1 MVQRMKK
8 ISIIGGGTM
17 GGDIAQIFA
26 QKGYDVVLRA
36 RSDEA
41 NARYSAKLNK
51 STGRLVEKGKITAED
66 QAAILAHVT
75 FTTDINAVADSDL
88 VIEAVVEDIEVK
100 KEFFTTLDSICK
112 PETIIATNTSSISI
126 TELAAFTNRRDKFI
140 GMHFFNPATVM
151 KLIEIIRG
159 LETSDDTFDK
169 IKELSIAIGKD
180 PVEVSDSP
188 GFVVNKVLVPM
199 INEAVCV
206 LMEGVASAEDIDK
219 SLCLGANHP
228 MGPLAL
234 SDLIGNDTVL
244 HIMDVLFAETGD
256 PKYRP
261 ALLLKKMVRGGLLG
275 RKTGKGFFDY
285 NK

>member
-1 MVQRMKK
+1 MKK

-17 GGDIAQIFA
+17 GGDVAQIFA

-41 NARYSAKLNK
+41 NARYEAKLKK

-66 QAAILAHVT
+66 QAAILSHVL

-88 VIEAVVEDIEVK
+88 VIEALVEDIAI
-100 KEFFTTLDSICK
+100 KEEYFKNLDSICK
-112 PETIIATNTSSISI
+112 PEAIIASNTSSISI

-159 LETSDDTFDK
+159 LETSDDTFNK

-180 PVEVSDSP
+180 PVEVNDSP
-188 GFVVNKVLVPM
+188 GFVVNKILVPM
-199 INEAVCV
+199 INEAVFV

-219 SLCLGANHP
+219 SMCLGCNHP

-244 HIMDVLFAETGD
+244 HIMDVLYTETGD
-256 PKYRP
+256 SKYRP

-285 NK
+285 SK

>member
-1 MVQRMKK
+1 MKK
-8 ISIIGGGTM
+8 IAIIGGGTM
-17 GGDIAQIFA
+17 GGDIAQVFA

-41 NARYSAKLNK
+41 NARYSAKLEK
-51 STGRLVEKGKITAED
+51 STSRLVEKQKMTEEEK
-66 QAAILAHVT
+66 AALIARVT

-88 VIEAVVEDIEVK
+88 VIEAVVEDLAVK

-140 GMHFFNPATVM
+140 GMHFFNPATLM

-180 PVEVSDSP
+180 PVEVNDSP

-206 LMEGVASAEDIDK
+206 LMDGVASAEDIDK

-244 HIMDVLFAETGD
+244 HIMDVLYAETGD

-285 NK
+285 SKK

>member
-1 MVQRMKK
+1 MKK

-17 GGDIAQIFA
+17 GGDVAQVFA

-36 RSDEA
+36 RSDES
-41 NARYSAKLNK
+41 NSRYQAKMDK
-51 STGRLVEKGKITAED
+51 SLARLVEKEKITAD
-66 QAAILAHVT
+66 DKAAILARVN

-88 VIEAVVEDIEVK
+88 VIEALVEDIAIK
-100 KEFFTTLDSICK
+100 KEYLTNLDSICK

-126 TELAAFTNRRDKFI
+126 TELAAFTNRKDKFI

-159 LETSDDTFDK
+159 LDTSDDTFNK
-169 IKELSIAIGKD
+169 VKELSVAIGKD
-180 PVEVSDSP
+180 PVEVNDSP

-199 INEAVCV
+199 INEAICV
-206 LMEGVASAEDIDK
+206 LMDGVASAEDIDK

-244 HIMDVLFAETGD
+244 HIMDVLYEETGD

-285 NK
+285 SKK

>member
-1 MVQRMKK
+1 MKK

-17 GGDIAQIFA
+17 GGDIAQLFA

-51 STGRLVEKGKITAED
+51 AAGKLVEKGKITAED
-66 QAAILAHVT
+66 KDAILAHVT

-88 VIEAVVEDIEVK
+88 VIEALVEDIKVK
-100 KEFFTTLDSICK
+100 EEYLKNLDSICK
-112 PETIIATNTSSISI
+112 PDAIIATNTSSISI
-126 TELAAFTNRRDKFI
+126 TELAAFVNRRDKFI
-140 GMHFFNPATVM
+140 GMHFFNPATIM

-159 LETSDDTFDK
+159 IGTSDETFNT
-169 IKELSIAIGKD
+169 IKELSIAIGKE

-188 GFVVNKVLVPM
+188 GFIVNRLIMPM
-199 INEAVCV
+199 INEAAIL

-219 SLCLGANHP
+219 SMCLGTNHP

-234 SDLIGNDTVL
+234 ADLVGNDVVL
-244 HIMDVLFAETGD
+244 NIMSVIYTETGD
-256 PKYRP
+256 SKYRP
-261 ALLLKKMVRGGLLG
+261 CTLLKKMVRGGMLG
-275 RKTGKGFFDY
+275 KKTGKGFY
-285 NK
+285 TYS

>member
-1 MVQRMKK
+1 MKK

-17 GGDIAQIFA
+17 GGDIAQVFA
-26 QKGYDVVLRA
+26 QKGFDVVLRA

-51 STGRLVEKGKITAED
+51 SVGRLVEKGKITEED
-66 QAAILAHVT
+66 KNALLARVT

-100 KEFFTTLDSICK
+100 KDFFEKLDAICK

-126 TELAAFTNRRDKFI
+126 TELAAFTKRRDKFI
-140 GMHFFNPATVM
+140 GMHFFNPATLM

-159 LETSDDTFDK
+159 LETSDDTFNK
-169 IKELSIAIGKD
+169 IKELSVAIGKD

-199 INEAVCV
+199 INEAICV

-244 HIMDVLFAETGD
+244 HIMDVLYAETGD

-261 ALLLKKMVRGGLLG
+261 CLLLKKMVRGGLLG

>member
-1 MVQRMKK
+1 MKK

-17 GGDIAQIFA
+17 GGDIAQLFA
-26 QKGYDVVLRA
+26 QKGFDVVLRA

-51 STGRLVEKGKITAED
+51 ATGKLVEKGKITEEEK
-66 QAAILAHVT
+66 AAILARVK

-88 VIEAVVEDIEVK
+88 VIEALIEDIK
-100 KEFFTTLDSICK
+100 IKEEYLKNLDSICK
-112 PETIIATNTSSISI
+112 PEAILATNTSSISI

-159 LETSDDTFDK
+159 IETSDETFNK
-169 IKELSIAIGKD
+169 IKELSIAVGKD
-180 PVEVSDSP
+180 PIEVNDSP
-188 GFVVNKVLVPM
+188 GFVVNKILIPM
-199 INEAVCV
+199 INEAACV

-219 SLCLGANHP
+219 AMCLGTNHP

-244 HIMDVLFAETGD
+244 NIMNVLFNETGD
-256 PKYRP
+256 SKYRP
-261 ALLLKKMVRGGLLG
+261 CLLLKKMVRGGLLG
-275 RKTGKGFFDY
+275 RKTGKGFHNY
-285 NK
+285 S

>member
-1 MVQRMKK
+1 MKK

-17 GGDIAQIFA
+17 GGDIAQLFA

-41 NARYSAKLNK
+41 NARYEAKLNK
-51 STGRLVEKGKITAED
+51 SLGKLADKGKITAED
-66 QAAILAHVT
+66 KDAALARVK

-88 VIEAVVEDIEVK
+88 VIEALIEDIK
-100 KEFFTTLDSICK
+100 IKEEYLKTLDSICK
-112 PETIIATNTSSISI
+112 PDAILATNTSSISI

-151 KLIEIIRG
+151 KLIELIRG
-159 LETSDDTFDK
+159 IDTSDETFNAV
-169 IKELSIAIGKD
+169 KELSIAIGKD
-180 PVEVSDSP
+180 PIEVNDSP
-188 GFVVNKVLVPM
+188 GFVVNKILIPM
-199 INEAVCV
+199 INEAACV

-219 SLCLGANHP
+219 AMMLGTNHP

-244 HIMDVLFAETGD
+244 NIMNVIYSETGD
-256 PKYRP
+256 TKYRP
-261 ALLLKKMVRGGLLG
+261 CLLLKKMVRGGQLG
-275 RKTGKGFFDY
+275 RKTGKGFFTY
-285 NK
+285 

>member
-1 MVQRMKK
+1 MKK

-17 GGDIAQIFA
+17 GGDIAQVFA

-66 QAAILAHVT
+66 QAAILSRVT
-75 FTTDINAVADSDL
+75 FTTDLNAVADSDL
-88 VIEAVVEDIEVK
+88 VIEALVEDIAIK
-100 KEFFTTLDSICK
+100 QDYLTKLDAICK
-112 PETIIATNTSSISI
+112 ADAIIATNTSSISI
-126 TELAAFTNRRDKFI
+126 TELAAFTKRPDKFI
-140 GMHFFNPATVM
+140 GMHFFNPATLM

-159 LETSDDTFDK
+159 LGTSDDTYNK
-169 IKELSIAIGKD
+169 IKELSVAIGKD
-180 PVEVSDSP
+180 PVEVKDSP

-199 INEAVCV
+199 INEAIFV
-206 LMEGVASAEDIDK
+206 LMDGVATAEDIDK
-219 SLCLGANHP
+219 AMCLGCNHP

-244 HIMDVLFAETGD
+244 HIMDVLYAETGD
-256 PKYRP
+256 SKYRP

-275 RKTGKGFFDY
+275 KKTGKGFFDY
-285 NK
+285 GK

>member
-1 MVQRMKK
+1 MKK

-26 QKGYDVVLRA
+26 QKGYEVVLRA

-51 STGRLVEKGKITAED
+51 STARLVEKGKMTEED
-66 QAAILAHVT
+66 KAALLSRVT

-88 VIEAVVEDIEVK
+88 VIEAVVEDIQVK
-100 KEFFTTLDSICK
+100 KDFFEQLDAICK

-159 LETSDDTFDK
+159 LDTSDETFAK
-169 IKELSIAIGKD
+169 IKELSVAIGKD
-180 PVEVSDSP
+180 PVEVNDSP

-199 INEAVCV
+199 INEAICV

-244 HIMDVLFAETGD
+244 HIMDVLYAETGD

-261 ALLLKKMVRGGLLG
+261 CLLLKKMVRGGLLG

>member
-1 MVQRMKK
+1 MKK

-51 STGRLVEKGKITAED
+51 ATGRLVEKGKMTEED
-66 QAAILAHVT
+66 KAALLSRVT

-88 VIEAVVEDIEVK
+88 VIEAVVEDIQIK
-100 KEFFTTLDSICK
+100 KEFFATLDAICK

-159 LETSDDTFDK
+159 LETSDDTFNK
-169 IKELSIAIGKD
+169 IKELSAAIGKD
-180 PVEVSDSP
+180 PVEVNDSP

-199 INEAVCV
+199 INEAICV
-206 LMEGVASAEDIDK
+206 LMDGVASAEDIDK

-244 HIMDVLFAETGD
+244 HIMDVLYAETGD

-261 ALLLKKMVRGGLLG
+261 CLLLKKMVRGGLLG

-285 NK
+285 GK